1 MAVESES
8 VPQHNETEDQ
18 HTIRSNARPTL
29 NAAAVGFARQE
40 RENNLTKKHRTRSL
54 MAQRTDFAASQRT
67 NDKHDDLPPPTP
79 TLLSSTPPHDAN
91 DDDHED
97 LKTVNPPH
105 CIIFIIIGAILGAAI
120 ALLSVRHSKNAQKMI
135 LKK

>member
-8 VPQHNETEDQ
+8 VPEDIQTPNQ

-67 NDKHDDLPPPTP
+67 NDKVDDLPPPTP
-79 TLLSSTPPHDAN
+79 TLPPSTPSHDN
-91 DDDHED
+91 SDDIHED
-97 LKTVNPPH
+97 LKTVHPSQ
-105 CIIFIIIGAILGAAI
+105 CLIFMIIGAILGAVI
-120 ALLSVRHSKNAQKMI
+120 ALLSVRHSKHAQKMI
-135 LKK
+135 LKN